1 MEFVLNGEAHALD
14 RGSVERALADVD
26 PEPVREHGVRVGGV
40 VYPVKQA
47 FAGATGVPRADFT
60 SQTARRLLARLGFE
74 VVGNTSP
81 RPSISQMPVARSGAA
96 VPTAVGDPHGWPWE
110 GRVQSVF
117 AAYLQSN
124 DWLVT
129 AMADTA
135 TKATGVD
142 VLASKGV
149 RTLGA
154 EVKGW
159 PAKAYSD
166 PRRSAEVKPTQPGNQ
181 AGHWFS
187 QAVVKGLMLLDSHPG
202 YESLVVL
209 PDYPRYRDLADRTRS
224 GRAAAGI
231 HIVLVGEDGSAVCDT
246 WTP

>member
-47 FAGATGVPRADFT
+47 FAGATGVPRAGFT
-60 SQTARRLLARLGFE
+60 SQTARRLLVRLGFE

-81 RPSISQMPVARSGAA
+81 RPSIGQMPVSRIRAA

-117 AAYLQSN
+117 ADFLHSN
-124 DWLVT
+124 GWLVT

-142 VLASKGV
+142 VLARKDS
-149 RTLGA
+149 RNLGA

-159 PAKAYSD
+159 PSRTYSD
-166 PRRSAEVKPTQPGNQ
+166 PRRSEEVKPTLPGNQ

-187 QAVVKGLMLLDSHPG
+187 QAVLKGLMLLDSHPG
-202 YESLVVL
+202 YESLVVV
-209 PDYPRYRDLADRTRS
+209 PDYPRYRDLAHRTRT

-231 HIVLVGEDGSAVCDT
+231 HVVLVRDDGYATCET